1 MDRLQMKYLTCI
13 ESEKVDTTD
22 IQVQEVKFINTR
34 GQQLPNEK
42 NYAEMTLQ
50 ERKDMSNAS

>member
-1 MDRLQMKYLTCI
+1 MKYLTCI

-22 IQVQEVKFINTR
+22 IHVQEVKFINTR

-50 ERKDMSNAS
+50 ERKDMYNAS